1 METDLPPGQI
11 ESKGGVVSKHL
22 RFTTVPRLPSSR
34 GDDVTSLR
42 QTTAWQASRRAK
54 EDGGQP
60 PTHKAT
66 ASQGGRRTED
76 SKSVDLRP
84 VLCCSPMGD
93 VLFLSR
99 ARTRAE
105 RFDRTMFMR
114 KRRAVPR
121 GAPRKNHTLGS
132 RHLAQ
137 STRDV
142 GASGRCESVRGA
154 RYKYEPCQTR
164 PPRC

>member
-1 METDLPPGQI
+1 MGTRKREALLVFSVNRYQLFVRGMTTEEEAKAGSYLLKKNYSPEMGDL
-11 ESKGGVVSKHL
+11 K
-22 RFTTVPRLPSSR
+22 
-34 GDDVTSLR
+34 TS
-42 QTTAWQASRRAK
+42 
-54 EDGGQP
+54 DN
-60 PTHKAT
+60 
-66 ASQGGRRTED
+66 
-76 SKSVDLRP
+76 KSVDLRP

-105 RFDRTMFMR
+105 RFDRMMFMR
-114 KRRAVPR
+114 TRRAVPR
-121 GAPRKNHTLGS
+121 GAPRKNHTSGT

-164 PPRC
+164 PPRG